1 MAKVKLAKH
10 RATGPLNLRRGGTVY
25 ALTALEETNVPLSI
39 AVGMLGDEA
48 LVVEFDSSDKKD
60 VLDLNEYLLEIL
72 KKEFNIEGEA
82 KDVQS
87 TMFPDTSIIN
97 KVKQTIAPKPP
108 VVEEPVVEEETVE
121 EETVEEEVVEQPQ
134 EDLSKLTV
142 KQLKERLEEKGLS
155 TDGLKADLVARLSSA
170 GDE

>member
-1 MAKVKLAKH
+1 M
-10 RATGPLNLRRGGTVY
+10 
-25 ALTALEETNVPLSI
+25 
-39 AVGMLGDEA
+39 
-48 LVVEFDSSDKKD
+48 
-60 VLDLNEYLLEIL
+60 NEYLLEIL
-72 KKEFNIEGEA
+72 KREFNIEGEA

-97 KVKQTIAPKPP
+97 KVKQTIAPTPP
-108 VVEEPVVEEETVE
+108 VVEEPVVE

-142 KQLKERLEEKGLS
+142 KQLKARLEEKGLS

>member
-10 RATGPLNLRRGGTVY
+10 RATGPLNLRRGGKVY

-48 LVVEFDSSDKKD
+48 LVIEFDSSDKKD

-72 KKEFNIEGEA
+72 KREFNIEGEA

-87 TMFPDTSIIN
+87 TMFPETSIIN
-97 KVKQTIAPKPP
+97 KVKQTIAPTPP
-108 VVEEPVVEEETVE
+108 VVEEPVVE

-142 KQLKERLEEKGLS
+142 KQLKARLEEKGLS

>member
-10 RATGPLNLRRGGTVY
+10 RATGPLNLRRGGEVY

-72 KKEFNIEGEA
+72 KREFNIEGEA

-87 TMFPDTSIIN
+87 TMFPETSIIN
-97 KVKQTIAPKPP
+97 KVKQTIAPTPP

-121 EETVEEEVVEQPQ
+121 GEVVEQPQ

-142 KQLKERLEEKGLS
+142 KQLKARLEEKGLS